1 MSATRTEP
9 SKSKRTSR
17 SQRGK
22 ATAGRRSP
30 RGRAPR
36 SSARAAVRR
45 TRLAREGAVPRMPR
59 PGSAMHAVILVLDG
73 KRKPMSTA
81 EIWSEVVERG
91 LATNLKGK
99 TPDQTLAAAVAVHAK
114 KGLYVERTAPGK
126 FRLKKGVD
134 AKALAATLPSASA
147 TAPAASEHQPTATSE
162 PEAAAA

>member
-1 MSATRTEP
+1 
-9 SKSKRTSR
+9 
-17 SQRGK
+17 
-22 ATAGRRSP
+22 
-30 RGRAPR
+30 
-36 SSARAAVRR
+36 
-45 TRLAREGAVPRMPR
+45 VPRMPR

-81 EIWSEVVERG
+81 EIWAEVVERG

-134 AKALAATLPSASA
+134 AKALAATPPPAST
-147 TAPAASEHQPTATSE
+147 TAPAVGTASEQPAATSE
-162 PEAAAA
+162 SETAAA